1 MTMTKR
7 RELSTDE
14 EVDRQVRQSYYVAA
28 GRHLSQ
34 IAGVLL
40 LLLHDRHHQRVERH
54 LPALTAS
61 AESLK
66 DYLSANPMT
75 LDQHVLTEIQERLA
89 ALRRWIA
96 RLPAHGPFSA
106 TEIAT
111 ALDELQR
118 LRDQL
123 LAAGRRSCY
132 FGMVQFAA
140 GCCCG
145 QHQNGPA
152 VLEAGA

>member
-1 MTMTKR
+1 MTKR
-7 RELSTDE
+7 HELSTDE
-14 EVDRQVRQSYYVAA
+14 SVDRQVRQSYYIAA

-54 LPALTAS
+54 LPALAAS
-61 AESLK
+61 AEDLK
-66 DYLSANPMT
+66 DYLAANPMT
-75 LDQHVLTEIQERLA
+75 MDRNLLTEIQERLA
-89 ALRRWIA
+89 ALRRWITH
-96 RLPAHGPFSA
+96 LPAHGPFSA

-118 LRDQL
+118 LRNQL
-123 LAAGRRSCY
+123 LAAGRRSCH

-145 QHQNGPA
+145 QHNSVPTA
-152 VLEAGA
+152 TT